1 MAAILCDSVAV
12 IVVLRTRPRGIP
24 LGIITTRKS
33 IPGFPLLS
41 YIAPLGGPSV
51 RWGSSIMRLLN
62 IKTNSDIIWSRIRW
76 LEDGQKRNTSYFLN
90 MEKRQHST
98 SHISKPTTNDDME
111 INDPKNI
118 LEPGKIKTYT
128 AAPCFD
134 FYDFLM
140 TTVINFS
147 LKNSSIV

>member
-1 MAAILCDSVAV
+1 
-12 IVVLRTRPRGIP
+12 
-24 LGIITTRKS
+24 
-33 IPGFPLLS
+33 
-41 YIAPLGGPSV
+41 
-51 RWGSSIMRLLN
+51 
-62 IKTNSDIIWSRIRW
+62 
-76 LEDGQKRNTSYFLN
+76 

-98 SHISKPTTNDDME
+98 SHISKPTTNYVME

-147 LKNSSIV
+147 LKNSNIV

>member
-1 MAAILCDSVAV
+1 MAVILCDSVAF

-62 IKTNSDIIWSRIRW
+62 IKTNSAIIWSRIRW

-118 LEPGKIKTYT
+118 LEPGKIKTY